1 MQLIELFEVQTQDGP
16 CLDCCR
22 DGRPVRE
29 DDLQGAAGRWT
40 QFAPAALD
48 AGFRST
54 YAVPMRLRDERIGAL
69 NLFAD
74 RVNGLT
80 EADQALGQ
88 AMADVATIGLLHERV
103 LDEQAVVSGQLQ
115 TALNSRIAVEQAKGL
130 IAELADVD
138 MGEAFL
144 LLRSFA
150 RNHNRRLRDVV
161 ADVINRDLSADQLRV
176 GPRTSSATEV

>member
-1 MQLIELFEVQTQDGP
+1 MDAVRSRRT
-16 CLDCCR
+16 R
-22 DGRPVRE
+22 RRVPV
-29 DDLQGAAGRWT
+29 DLRRAHAA
-40 QFAPAALD
+40 A
-48 AGFRST
+48 
-54 YAVPMRLRDERIGAL
+54 RDERIGAL